1 MNKKE
6 ICALA
11 MAGLLLLAGCG
22 KKDNTNEE
30 PTEETTA
37 EAVTESEEETELVT
51 EEPRGE
57 EKPTEKAEKPQ
68 KPEEPVKPETP
79 AKTEKPA
86 KEEEP
91 VITEE
96 PKAADLAA
104 CKKEI
109 TANISL
115 SDVSDVDKDS
125 LLDMYGIDGGKV
137 VQSACFVAGSDG
149 AFLKEIVMIEA
160 TDEAA
165 AADME
170 KLLKERLSAIEEQA
184 ASYEPDSASLAKASP
199 VIRNG
204 AYVAM
209 FFASEHDAMKKIY
222 KNYVK

>member
-1 MNKKE
+1 MKKRE

-37 EAVTESEEETELVT
+37 EAMTESEEVTELVT
-51 EEPRGE
+51 EEPGAE
-57 EKPTEKAEKPQ
+57 EKPTEKPAEKPEEKPQ
-68 KPEEPVKPETP
+68 KPEEP
-79 AKTEKPA
+79 AKTE
-86 KEEEP
+86 EP
-91 VITEE
+91 KVEE

-109 TANISL
+109 TSSISL

-137 VQSACFVAGSDG
+137 KQSACFVAGSDG

-160 TDEAA
+160 TDEQA

-170 KLLKERLSAIEEQA
+170 KLLKARLSDIEEQA
-184 ASYEPDSASLAKASP
+184 SSYEPDSASLAKASP
-199 VIRNG
+199 VLRNG

-209 FFASEHDAMKKIY
+209 FFASEHDAMTKIY
-222 KNYVK
+222 KSYVK

>member
-11 MAGLLLLAGCG
+11 LAGLLLLAGCG

-37 EAVTESEEETELVT
+37 EAVTESEEVTELVT
-51 EEPRGE
+51 EEPGAE
-57 EKPTEKAEKPQ
+57 EKPTEKAEKPA
-68 KPEEPVKPETP
+68 KAEESAKAEEPVK
-79 AKTEKPA
+79 
-86 KEEEP
+86 
-91 VITEE
+91 VEE

-109 TANISL
+109 TSNISL
-115 SDVSDVDKDS
+115 NDVSDVDKDS

-137 VQSACFVAGSDG
+137 KQSACFVAGSDG

-170 KLLKERLSAIEEQA
+170 KLLKDRLAAIEEQA

-199 VIRNG
+199 VIGNG

-222 KNYVK
+222 KTYVK

>member
-22 KKDNTNEE
+22 KKDNANEE

-37 EAVTESEEETELVT
+37 EAVTESEEAASLAT
-51 EEPRGE
+51 EEPNLETEVE
-57 EKPTEKAEKPQ
+57 EKPN
-68 KPEEPVKPETP
+68 EEPDKNDEP
-79 AKTEKPA
+79 AKTEEPA
-86 KEEEP
+86 KA
-91 VITEE
+91 EE
-96 PKAADLAA
+96 PKAADLEA

-109 TANISL
+109 TSNISL

-125 LLDMYGIDGGKV
+125 LIDMYGIDGGKV
-137 VQSACFVAGSDG
+137 KQSACFVAGSDG

-170 KLLKERLSAIEEQA
+170 NKLKERLAAIEEQA

>member
-11 MAGLLLLAGCG
+11 LAGLLLLAGCG

-37 EAVTESEEETELVT
+37 EAVTESEEVTELVT
-51 EEPRGE
+51 EEPRAE
-57 EKPTEKAEKPQ
+57 EKPTEKAEKPA
-68 KPEEPVKPETP
+68 KAEESAKAEEPVK
-79 AKTEKPA
+79 
-86 KEEEP
+86 
-91 VITEE
+91 VEE

-109 TANISL
+109 TSNISL
-115 SDVSDVDKDS
+115 NDVSDVDKDS

-137 VQSACFVAGSDG
+137 KQSACFVAGSDG

-170 KLLKERLSAIEEQA
+170 KLLKDRLAAIEEQA

-222 KNYVK
+222 KTYVK